1 MPHRLT
7 IPVYPE
13 GTRHIFDFVLES
25 EGRNGWVT
33 LRLIRFEEDPPIGS
47 IPAELKDDRL
57 GSLGALY
64 KARRIHLNGVT
75 RYSVVNAFG
84 LRGYTQLEYIG

>member
-7 IPVYPE
+7 IPIYPD

-33 LRLIRFEEDPPIGS
+33 LRLIRFEEDPPIS
-47 IPAELKDDRL
+47 VVPAALQDDHL
-57 GSLGALY
+57 GSLGALF
-64 KARRIHLNGVT
+64 KARRIHLDGVT

-84 LRGYTQLEYIG
+84 LRGYTQLEYIA